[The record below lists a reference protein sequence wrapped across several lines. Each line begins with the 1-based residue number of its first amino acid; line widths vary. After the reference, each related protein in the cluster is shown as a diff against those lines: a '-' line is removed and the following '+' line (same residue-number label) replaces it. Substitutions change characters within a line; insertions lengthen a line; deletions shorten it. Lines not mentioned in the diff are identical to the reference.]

1 MVALTVMAAAVVLQ
15 SQTLQ
20 FGRFSWT
27 CVGLIPFTGKALHV
41 VKYEDET
48 LCAELLDEVEAPWV
62 RANADRTLTVSYGR
76 VGQETSVHYSID
88 KKNYVQARPH
98 TSTVSMSTSAHWR
111 REPTPPPMG
120 ARSAPSAVAWAPG
133 TGEEAGSWKFD
144 FGYLS
149 SEVCATHICG
159 RKPAEFFTF
168 NFQPSTFNF
177 LCSCQKPRPGV

>member
-1 MVALTVMAAAVVLQ
+1 MKTHLTAVVVMAALTIMAVAVVLQ

-48 LCAELLDEVEAPWV
+48 LCAEWLDEVEAPWV

-88 KKNYVQARPH
+88 TKNYVGAPP
-98 TSTVSMSTSAHWR
+98 AHLYGFDVNFGALAQGTHSESYG
-111 REPTPPPMG
+111 RE
-120 ARSAPSAVAWAPG
+120 V
-133 TGEEAGSWKFD
+133 
-144 FGYLS
+144 
-149 SEVCATHICG
+149 
-159 RKPAEFFTF
+159 
-168 NFQPSTFNF
+168 STFSRRLGAWNH
-177 LCSCQKPRPGV
+177 